1 MPPGTGRQSYGTIM
15 STIAEHLQKLSVSER
30 IELVEDIWNSI
41 AEEPRFA
48 PDLSG
53 KEREELHRRYAAHQ
67 ADVSTGIPWSRVR
80 EKIFSGTQR

>member
-1 MPPGTGRQSYGTIM
+1 MKTIVED
-15 STIAEHLQKLSVSER
+15 IKKLSVSER

-53 KEREELHRRYAAHQ
+53 QEREELHRRYAAHQ
-67 ADVSTGIPWSRVR
+67 ADLSTGIPWSQVR
-80 EKIFSGTQR
+80 AKIFSGTQG